1 MFENHRGQYGNTFP
15 RADFSPYT
23 HTLYRTD
30 FTRANQI
37 LEDTKFPIPRADALL
52 SFATQHSVFSSLDL
66 TRGYWQA
73 ELSEQSMPLTAFAT
87 DFGTYEWCR
96 VPMGVHKSGPY
107 FQDVMQHTVLAD
119 QIDNSAVVYIDDVLV
134 VSK

>member
-1 MFENHRGQYGNTFP
+1 MLENQPRHSPNSFP
-15 RADFSPYT
+15 HADFNAYT
-23 HTLYRTD
+23 HTLPRSD

-73 ELSEQSMPLTAFAT
+73 ELSEQSSPLTAFAT

-96 VPMGVHKSGPY
+96 VPMGIHKSGPY